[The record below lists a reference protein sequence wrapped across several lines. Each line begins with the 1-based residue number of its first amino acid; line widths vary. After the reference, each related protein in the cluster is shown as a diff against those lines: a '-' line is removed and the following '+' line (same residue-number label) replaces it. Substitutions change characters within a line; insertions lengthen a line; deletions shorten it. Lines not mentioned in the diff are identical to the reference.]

1 MTQAADYIR
10 HNNALL
16 NKDMSAY
23 KAAKMRRQ
31 RETNI
36 DQLFAKVD
44 KLEQCIENLN
54 QRVKEI
60 ETNGCT

>member
-16 NKDMSAY
+16 NKD
-23 KAAKMRRQ
+23 MRRQ